1 MYYSPLEQFEP
12 IPYIYPFKL
21 GFFYI
26 FGTNVT
32 YILILLLGIFFFI
45 NGSFWPIFKI
55 NKINDNLYKD
65 SFNINSSD
73 KLISFV
79 KVLGLPFDYIIYFYK
94 NIIFPLFFKNS
105 NSFFNTISI
114 EFSILLIN
122 YKCNLFKSLT
132 NYSIIGNFK
141 FMYNFIKE
149 QKFNNDSINS
159 LILYYNYFFAKNIR
173 NTGISNYFLY
183 FLRTYFFFTFFFKKL
198 ISNLY
203 NIILINIY
211 NTGLNTV
218 ISNFQSSNLKKSLK
232 YFPFFLSMFMF
243 ILFIN
248 TIGIIPYSSTFS
260 SYASVTLILALV
272 TIVAC
277 YYTVFTLHGIKFFNL
292 FMPQG
297 CPFALLVLIVPIEFI
312 SYVFRI
318 VSLSA
323 RLFANMMAG
332 HALLGVLAGFSWGLY
347 NCNDSI
353 MVLVGNIPLLV
364 VFGLFFLETGVA
376 MVQAYVFTILSC
388 MYMDDAVSLAH

>member
-45 NGSFWPIFKI
+45 NGSFWPIFKV

-73 KLISFV
+73 KLISFA
-79 KVLGLPFDYIIYFYK
+79 KALGLPFNYIIYFYK
-94 NIIFPLFFKNS
+94 NTIFPLFFKNS

-122 YKCNLFKSLT
+122 YKFNLFKSLT

-149 QKFNNDSINS
+149 RKFNNDSINS

-198 ISNLY
+198 TSNIY